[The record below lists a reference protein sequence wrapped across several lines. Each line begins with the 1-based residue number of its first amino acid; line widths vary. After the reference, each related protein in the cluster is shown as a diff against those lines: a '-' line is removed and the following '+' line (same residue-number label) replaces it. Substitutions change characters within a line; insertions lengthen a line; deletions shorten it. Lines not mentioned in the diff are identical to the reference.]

1 MPEGVP
7 VDQIPFKDD
16 IGKVVKVSLQLLPLI
31 LGLRVSLPLTPFCVL
46 LDPRPAYH
54 LCELPEGA

>member
-16 IGKVVKVSLQLLPLI
+16 IGKVVKVRHHIFPLV
-31 LGLRVSLPLTPFCVL
+31 LSLRVSLSLTLFCVI
-46 LDPRPAYH
+46 LDPRPAYY